1 MSKNLKT
8 YFKTVVEPGGFYG
21 QFEVLINRPYFSTKT
36 SQPNEFLKILP
47 YIQFKVSFLLQGVV
61 GWFWFY
67 SLLPFH
73 SLTAISGSSKLRI
86 REAGN
91 QTKKSTNVFFFYLA
105 RCWKLSSMAGSQR
118 QTPSLKGWFSD
129 LKTSSTLAPWTS
141 AQFRDDVHSCWPPKT
156 PSQLLLSWH
165 TLYSPFL
172 RGSVHPGM
180 KFFGESLSKWGQ
192 SRSTTFQVLFMTNP
206 QSIQIYKLVLD
217 QPSQAIQ
224 DSLSHS
230 NFSRGESGSHLYD
243 ILLILWRTSIK
254 FPKRFSHHTLFQ

>member
-1 MSKNLKT
+1 MVLVLFITSFPFT
-8 YFKTVVEPGGFYG
+8 HCYFWLFQVKDKRSWESDKK
-21 QFEVLINRPYFSTKT
+21 EHK
-36 SQPNEFLKILP
+36 
-47 YIQFKVSFLLQGVV
+47 
-61 GWFWFY
+61 
-67 SLLPFH
+67 
-73 SLTAISGSSKLRI
+73 RI
-86 REAGN
+86 
-91 QTKKSTNVFFFYLA
+91 FFYLA

-192 SRSTTFQVLFMTNP
+192 SRSITFQVLFMTNP

-224 DSLSHS
+224 TSNCHIQTFLGENQALISMIYFSFSGEPQLSSLKDFSTTLCFNSTTRSDLDFHS
-230 NFSRGESGSHLYD
+230 SETSSLCEEMPPLHRLNFLGLQYHCRWWLQS
-243 ILLILWRTSIK
+243 WK
-254 FPKRFSHHTLFQ
+254 